1 MRVAFFV
8 PSFPELSETFILRQ
22 VVGLMERRHEVRI
35 FAYRAASGGPVQE
48 AVETHGLDELTRV
61 LPNRRDAHEGAGVSR
76 ARSGGGPGARL
87 RLSKGVLGCV
97 RQHHADRL
105 GGWPTL
111 MRTLAA
117 LSGERPF
124 DVVHCHYGDIGL
136 RYAVAA
142 RLWHAPL
149 VVSFYGYDC
158 SAVPRERGARV
169 YEPLFAE
176 AAAVVAL
183 SEHMATRL
191 RELGCPPALLRR
203 VPLAVDPA
211 IRKSR
216 SDAASHAA
224 PRLLTVARLTEKK
237 GIAFALRALR
247 LVMDEFPAIEYEVV
261 GTGPLLDELTALAT
275 TLGVADHVRF
285 VGARTQEYVSDALRR
300 ADVFL
305 LPSVTAANGDEEGT
319 PTVLLEAALCGIPV
333 VSTRHAG
340 IPEIVR
346 DGISGYLVPEGDPEA
361 LADHV
366 RALLR
371 SPEHRRAMG
380 AAGRE
385 YVEANHVTSVVAQRL
400 ERVYVEARG
409 RAVRGD

>member
-22 VVGLMERRHEVRI
+22 VVGLMERQHEVRI

-48 AVETHGLDELTRV
+48 AVKTHRLDELTRV
-61 LPNRRDAHEGAGVSR
+61 LPNRRDAIGGAGVPR
-76 ARSGGGPGARL
+76 AGAAGAPGARL
-87 RLSKGVLGCV
+87 RISRRVVSCV
-97 RQHHADRL
+97 RQRHADRL

-117 LSGERPF
+117 LSGEGPF

-142 RLWHAPL
+142 RLWRAPL

-158 SAVPRERGARV
+158 SAVPRERGVRV

-176 AAAVVAL
+176 ADAVTVL
-183 SEHMATRL
+183 SEHMAARL
-191 RELGCPPALLRR
+191 RELGCPPALLRH
-203 VPLAVDPA
+203 VPLAVDPDV
-211 IRKSR
+211 RKTR
-216 SDAASHAA
+216 PDVATRAA

-237 GIAFALRALR
+237 GIEFALRALC
-247 LVMDEFPAIEYEVV
+247 LVVDEFPGIEYEIV
-261 GTGPLLDELTALAT
+261 GAGPLLDELTALAT
-275 TLGVADHVRF
+275 TLGVAGRVRF
-285 VGARTQEYVSDALRR
+285 VGARTQEYVAEALRR

-319 PTVLLEAALCGIPV
+319 PTVLLEAALCGIPI

-346 DGISGYLVPEGDPEA
+346 DGLAGYLVPERDPEA
-361 LADHV
+361 LAD
-366 RALLR
+366 RLRTLLR
-371 SPEHRRAMG
+371 SPEQRRAMG
-380 AAGRE
+380 EAGRE
-385 YVEANHVTSVVAQRL
+385 HVEAKHLTSVVAERL
-400 ERVYVEARG
+400 EQVYVETRG
-409 RAVRGD
+409 TAVRGD

>member
-22 VVGLMERRHEVRI
+22 VVGLMDRQHEVRI

-48 AVETHGLDELTRV
+48 AVKTHRLDELTRV
-61 LPNRRDAHEGAGVSR
+61 LPNRRDETGRAGVSR
-76 ARSGGGPGARL
+76 AHAAADSVARP
-87 RLSKGVLGCV
+87 RLSRRVLGCV

-105 GGWPTL
+105 GGWSTL
-111 MRTLAA
+111 MRALAA
-117 LSGERPF
+117 LSGEGPF

-142 RLWHAPL
+142 RLWRAPL

-158 SAVPRERGARV
+158 SAVPRQRGVRV
-169 YEPLFAE
+169 YAPLFEE
-176 AAAVVAL
+176 ADAVTVL

-191 RELGCPPALLRR
+191 RELGCPPALLRH
-203 VPLAVDPA
+203 VPLAVDPD
-211 IRKSR
+211 IRGAGP
-216 SDAASHAA
+216 DAARHAT

-237 GIAFALRALR
+237 GIEFALRALR
-247 LVMDEFPAIEYEVV
+247 LVVDEFPAIEYEVV
-261 GTGPLLDELTALAT
+261 GAGPLLEELTTLAT
-275 TLGVADHVRF
+275 TLGVADRVRF
-285 VGARTQEYVSDALRR
+285 VGARTQEYVGDALRR

-346 DGISGYLVPEGDPEA
+346 DEISGYLVPERDPEA
-361 LADHV
+361 LAE
-366 RALLR
+366 RLRTLLR
-371 SPEHRRAMG
+371 SPERRRAMG
-380 AAGRE
+380 EAGRE
-385 YVEANHVTSVVAQRL
+385 YVEANHVTSVVAERL
-400 ERVYVEARG
+400 ERVYVETLG